1 MIDEHRGWDWTRAGL
16 WDGMGWD
23 GMDGN
28 QCAAEEC
35 EAKLWVLAAWLL
47 SPARA
52 TEFAWSELRG
62 CDVGG
67 RFVACS
73 C

>member
-35 EAKLWVLAAWLL
+35 EAKLWVLAALV
-47 SPARA
+47 A
-52 TEFAWSELRG
+52 F
-62 CDVGG
+62 
-67 RFVACS
+67 ACS
-73 C
+73 CHGICLVGIERV